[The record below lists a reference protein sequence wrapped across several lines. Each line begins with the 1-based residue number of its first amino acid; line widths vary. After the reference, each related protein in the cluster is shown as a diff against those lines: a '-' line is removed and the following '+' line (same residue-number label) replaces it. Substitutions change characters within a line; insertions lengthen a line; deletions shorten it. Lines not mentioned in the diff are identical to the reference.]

1 MPKLLFVPIPILFLA
16 GCGEPAR
23 ESKHPPTA
31 APLPVETVAAAREDW
46 PRTYEATGTVYARAS
61 AIVSAKLMAYVREV
75 KVQTGDRV
83 RARQSLIVLDSRDAD
98 IGQRKAQA
106 ATDEVRQAIQEADS
120 GVAAARAALD
130 LEQATFRRMGALYA
144 TKSISDH
151 EFDEASARL
160 KSAQAAYEMARSRR
174 GGLDARLAQAAEEGR
189 AAELVRGYSEIS
201 APFAGIVTA
210 KSVDP
215 GTLATP
221 GAPLLTVER
230 EGGYRLEASV
240 EESRLAAIRA
250 GQTVTVTLDGVDR
263 PIEARVSEIVPT
275 IDAASRTGIVRIDL
289 PALATIRSGLFGR
302 ASFSQGMKT
311 VTSVP
316 MGAVVEN
323 GQLQSVF
330 VADGAVARLRL
341 VTTGQKSKDRI
352 EILSGLGPGEPV
364 VFPVPPGISDGAP
377 IRIGARP

>member
-1 MPKLLFVPIPILFLA
+1 MP
-16 GCGEPAR
+16 
-23 ESKHPPTA
+23 
-31 APLPVETVAAAREDW
+31 
-46 PRTYEATGTVYARAS
+46 
-61 AIVSAKLMAYVREV
+61 
-75 KVQTGDRV
+75 
-83 RARQSLIVLDSRDAD
+83 
-98 IGQRKAQA
+98 
-106 ATDEVRQAIQEADS
+106 
-120 GVAAARAALD
+120 
-130 LEQATFRRMGALYA
+130 
-144 TKSISDH
+144 
-151 EFDEASARL
+151 
-160 KSAQAAYEMARSRR
+160 
-174 GGLDARLAQAAEEGR
+174 QAAEEGR

-275 IDAASRTGIVRIDL
+275 IDAASRTGIDRIDL

>member
-1 MPKLLFVPIPILFLA
+1 MPKLLFLPIPILVLL
-16 GCGEPAR
+16 GCGETAP
-23 ESKHPPTA
+23 ESKHPPAA
-31 APLPVETVAAAREDW
+31 APLPVQTVAAAREDW
-46 PRTYEATGTVYARAS
+46 PRIYEAAGTVSARTS
-61 AIVSAKLMAYVREV
+61 AVVSAKLMAYVREV

-83 RARQSLIVLDSRDAD
+83 RAGQSLIVLDSRDAD

-120 GVAAARAALD
+120 GVAASRAALD
-130 LEQATFRRMGALYA
+130 LEQATFRRMGEIYA
-144 TKSISDH
+144 KKSISDH

-174 GGLDARLAQAAEEGR
+174 GGLDARLAQAAEEVR

-221 GAPLLTVER
+221 GAPLLTIER

-240 EESRLAAIRA
+240 EESRIAAIRA
-250 GQTVTVTLDGVDR
+250 GQAVTVTLDGVDR
-263 PIEARVSEIVPT
+263 PIDARVSEIVPT

-316 MGAVVEN
+316 VGAVVEN

-341 VTTGQKSKDRI
+341 VSTGQKSKDRI
-352 EILSGLGPGEPV
+352 EILSGLSPGELV
-364 VFPVPPGISDGAP
+364 VFPLPAGISDGAP